1 MRYAALIAISIAIP
15 FGASAQE
22 KSDALALPLKA
33 GAPTKAEFNW
43 RGTIYF
49 GGHVGFGRGNASATV
64 WDTAPA
70 STINT
75 FGGPIGGLQLGYNF
89 VLPSHVLLGWE
100 VDASFPNYIASNAV
114 IASVATP
121 RNQVTEDLDY
131 VATARARVGYA
142 FNPWLVYG
150 TGGVALMGGRF
161 FNDLQSGDEEKQLK
175 GRIGGVVG
183 AGAEYAG

>member
-1 MRYAALIAISIAIP
+1 M
-15 FGASAQE
+15 
-22 KSDALALPLKA
+22 
-33 GAPTKAEFNW
+33 
-43 RGTIYF
+43 
-49 GGHVGFGRGNASATV
+49 
-64 WDTAPA
+64 
-70 STINT
+70 
-75 FGGPIGGLQLGYNF
+75 
-89 VLPSHVLLGWE
+89 
-100 VDASFPNYIASNAV
+100 

-142 FNPWLVYG
+142 FNPWLVYS

-183 AGAEYAG
+183 AGAEYAVDPRKLLRKTRPISAETSRV